1 MMAEG
6 ILTVNLPAK
15 GKKWWKFTVC
25 MLAGAFCGAGLGYTI
40 GRYLKHSHK
49 VSHVSASDIGALTL
63 TAFYIGA
70 AFLVLWFAR
79 DRMRLARVLEGK
91 AAEVSASDEEVRSFR
106 YQALVMAFAGILLA
120 APLLSVHLSS
130 GSYVH
135 RTVFVAGIVP
145 LFAAQTF
152 YNFRLWRISDEF
164 VRSSMMA
171 TAAWTFAIGQGGL
184 FLWSAAERMKLVKQA
199 SAWNLTVAMMLLYL
213 LVGSV
218 MSVRTARRE

>member
-25 MLAGAFCGAGLGYTI
+25 MLAGAFCGAGLGHTI

-79 DRMRLARVLEGK
+79 DRMRLARYWK
-91 AAEVSASDEEVRSFR
+91 ARLQRSP
-106 YQALVMAFAGILLA
+106 QVTKKSEAFATRRSSWRSPAYSWLPHSSVSIFLA
-120 APLLSVHLSS
+120 A
-130 GSYVH
+130 
-135 RTVFVAGIVP
+135 AMCI
-145 LFAAQTF
+145 
-152 YNFRLWRISDEF
+152 
-164 VRSSMMA
+164 
-171 TAAWTFAIGQGGL
+171 
-184 FLWSAAERMKLVKQA
+184 ERC
-199 SAWNLTVAMMLLYL
+199 S
-213 LVGSV
+213 
-218 MSVRTARRE
+218 